1 MIANWASVALMDDAA
16 AMREALNEA
25 RRAMEHDD
33 VPVGA
38 VVISP
43 SGAVVARGHNRR
55 EVDADPTAHAEVLA
69 LRDAAAAAG
78 TWHLEGHTLVV
89 TLEPC
94 VMCAGAILAARI
106 PRLVIGA
113 WDPKAGATGSQWDV
127 VRDARLAAQV
137 EVVPGVNADAAA
149 ALLTAFF
156 SDRR

>member
-1 MIANWASVALMDDAA
+1 MDDAA
-16 AMREALNEA
+16 AMREALAEA
-25 RRAMEHDD
+25 RRAAEHDD

-38 VVISP
+38 VVLSP
-43 SGAVVARGHNRR
+43 SGEIVGRGHNRR

-69 LRDAAAAAG
+69 LREAASQAG

-94 VMCAGAILAARI
+94 VMCAGAVLAARI

-113 WDPKAGATGSQWDV
+113 WDPKAGAAGSRWDV

-137 EVVPGVNADAAA
+137 EVIPGIDADAAA
-149 ALLTAFF
+149 ALLAEFF

>member
-1 MIANWASVALMDDAA
+1 MDDAA
-16 AMREALNEA
+16 AMREALDEA
-25 RRAMEHDD
+25 RRALEHDD

-38 VVISP
+38 VVLAP
-43 SGAVVARGHNRR
+43 SGAIVGRGHNRR

-69 LRDAAAAAG
+69 LREASAEAG

-113 WDPKAGATGSQWDV
+113 WDPRAGATGSQWDV

-137 EVVPGVNADAAA
+137 EVVPGIEADAST